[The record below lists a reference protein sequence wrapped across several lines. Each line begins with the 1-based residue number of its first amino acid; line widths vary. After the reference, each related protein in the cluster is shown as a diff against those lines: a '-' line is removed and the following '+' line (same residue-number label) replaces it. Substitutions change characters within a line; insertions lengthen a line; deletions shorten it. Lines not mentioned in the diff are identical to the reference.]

1 MSYRTGQENVLE
13 LTVGNGWYKGILSFD
28 CKPERYGDR
37 TAVWAELHV
46 RYTDGTEE
54 VITTDE
60 TWHVRT
66 GQIRYSEIYMGET
79 IDTNAPDIREG
90 KVSAVP
96 EAVFHPTVLTPQLNE
111 PVRVTEHLKAKRV
124 FTDSK
129 GNILVDFGQNLT
141 GLVEIRIRGE
151 KGQKITVRPAD
162 GKIRGHLYPKR
173 GRTGFDAPLYISWF
187 PVCCRGGNRESPT

>member
-1 MSYRTGQENVLE
+1 M
-13 LTVGNGWYKGILSFD
+13 GNGWYKGILSFD

-79 IDTNAPDIREG
+79 IDTNALISEREKYLPCQKPYFIR
-90 KVSAVP
+90 
-96 EAVFHPTVLTPQLNE
+96 
-111 PVRVTEHLKAKRV
+111 
-124 FTDSK
+124 
-129 GNILVDFGQNLT
+129 
-141 GLVEIRIRGE
+141 
-151 KGQKITVRPAD
+151 
-162 GKIRGHLYPKR
+162 LY
-173 GRTGFDAPLYISWF
+173 
-187 PVCCRGGNRESPT
+187 